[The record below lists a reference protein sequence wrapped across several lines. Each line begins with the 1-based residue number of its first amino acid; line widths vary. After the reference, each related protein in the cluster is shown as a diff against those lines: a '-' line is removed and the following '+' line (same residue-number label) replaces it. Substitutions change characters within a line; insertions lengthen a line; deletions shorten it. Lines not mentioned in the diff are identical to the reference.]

1 MSPLQWALL
10 IFAVIAVIAIYVLS
24 RRDRRAMNADSDIPS
39 TGTPVRERQLDI
51 FGAEGQQFDE
61 FGVGKARRVEPRFGE
76 SAADEAAPIVPAR
89 GPSFGTPKT
98 VPVTPPAPAPAVTP
112 AKPVMPGPQK
122 IVSLLIAQREGQAI
136 LGHELHEALEDQKL
150 EYGARQ
156 IYHRLLGA
164 DAVFS
169 VASLLKPGH
178 LDPAAAG
185 TFATPGLTL
194 FMVLPGPVR
203 APDAIRDMIGT
214 AEKLARALNAEVF
227 DAKKQPFSPSSAR
240 ALQQEVEAWARSH
253 GV

>member
-39 TGTPVRERQLDI
+39 PGAPVRERQLDI

-76 SAADEAAPIVPAR
+76 SAAEEAASIVPAR

-98 VPVTPPAPAPAVTP
+98 APVTPAPAPAVAP

-136 LGHELHEALEDQKL
+136 LGHELHEALEAQKL
-150 EYGARQ
+150 EYGTR
-156 IYHRLLGA
+156 
-164 DAVFS
+164 
-169 VASLLKPGH
+169 
-178 LDPAAAG
+178 
-185 TFATPGLTL
+185 
-194 FMVLPGPVR
+194 
-203 APDAIRDMIGT
+203 
-214 AEKLARALNAEVF
+214 
-227 DAKKQPFSPSSAR
+227 
-240 ALQQEVEAWARSH
+240 
-253 GV
+253 